1 LRGRTRCAAENPLLF
16 NPNLK
21 ARRLCVALLR
31 IRFSSIQTSTREGV
45 AQRSCVGPGRIEGVV
60 RAKRP
65 DRLPIVLSR
74 QEVRRVLSE
83 LNGVYRLIALLQY
96 GAGLRVLEA
105 VRLRIKDVEW
115 DLNQVVVREGKG
127 NKDRRTMLPAAVKP
141 PLREHLL
148 GVKKLHDQDLAAG
161 AGWVFLPDAFA
172 RKSPEAAGAWQWQY
186 VFPSS
191 KLSIDPRSGVRRR
204 HHFHEGSVMRE
215 FTAAVR
221 RTGLTKRATTHS
233 LRHSFATHLLEDGY
247 DIRTV
252 QELLGHAS
260 VETTM
265 VYTHVLNLGGRGVR
279 SPLDGL

>member
-1 LRGRTRCAAENPLLF
+1 
-16 NPNLK
+16 
-21 ARRLCVALLR
+21 
-31 IRFSSIQTSTREGV
+31 
-45 AQRSCVGPGRIEGVV
+45 
-60 RAKRP
+60 
-65 DRLPIVLSR
+65 LPIVLSR

-115 DLNQVVVREGKG
+115 DLNQIVVREGKG

-161 AGWVFLPDAFA
+161 AGSVFLPDAFA
-172 RKSPEAAGAWQWQY
+172 RKSPEAAGAWQWQC

-191 KLSIDPRSGVRRR
+191 KLSVDPRSGVRRR